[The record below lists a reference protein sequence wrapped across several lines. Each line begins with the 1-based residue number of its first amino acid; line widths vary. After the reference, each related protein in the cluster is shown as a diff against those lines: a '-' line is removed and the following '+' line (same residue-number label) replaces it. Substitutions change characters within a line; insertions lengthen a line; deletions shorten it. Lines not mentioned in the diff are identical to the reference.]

1 MLYPVELQA
10 QQKNIPAD
18 SVLHPEK
25 VFAALYIHAAVFS
38 SKFPELNCVF
48 NRQIRQSTFLD
59 LDSCI
64 LSLGKYNNCK
74 VEKDLKNSVGI
85 VQTQTLR
92 VVSADDPLVLKSGKT
107 LGPIDVAYETYGI
120 LNSDCDNVVLIC
132 HALSGD
138 AHVAGYSSPHDR
150 KPGWWDIMVGPGK
163 PIDTDRYF
171 VLCSN
176 ILGGC
181 RGTTGPSEINPATGR
196 PYGLEFPIITIEDIV
211 KVQKIL
217 VDALG
222 IRRILAVIGGS
233 MGGMQVLQWAISY
246 PQLVESAICV
256 ASTARLNAQ
265 SIAFDAVGRNA
276 ILADPN
282 FHEGQYLDQDPPDR
296 GLAIAR
302 MIGHITYLSEQSMRS
317 KFGRQLQ
324 RKGQYNYD
332 FNSEFAVESYL
343 DYQGQTFTE
352 RFDANSYLYITK
364 AMDYFDL
371 AREYGSLR
379 QAFSHAARRFL
390 IASFSS
396 DWLFTPEQSEEMVF
410 ALGAE
415 GKEVTYCNIQ
425 SPYGHDAFLLEDRE
439 LGALI
444 SGFLASTQHQIRTG
458 QPCLS
463 DKGGAKEKLK
473 KSDRGKRIRLD
484 YELIDDL
491 IEPGSRVI
499 DLGCGDGNLLVR
511 LITSKKVVAKGVELD
526 QDLVIHCV
534 WRGLSVLHRD
544 IERGLEEFPNDY
556 FDYAIL
562 SQTMQ
567 TLRDP
572 EKVVCELIRAAKKV
586 IVSFPNFAHWG
597 CRMQLLLRGR
607 APQTRQLPF
616 RWYKSPNIHFLSLK
630 DFDRFCAEL
639 NIKVEKRIPLGK
651 RKAAP
656 IRIWPNLLASQ
667 AVYVISKYH

>member
-1 MLYPVELQA
+1 
-10 QQKNIPAD
+10 
-18 SVLHPEK
+18 
-25 VFAALYIHAAVFS
+25 
-38 SKFPELNCVF
+38 
-48 NRQIRQSTFLD
+48 
-59 LDSCI
+59 
-64 LSLGKYNNCK
+64 

-92 VVSADDPLVLKSGKT
+92 VVSADAPLQLKSGKT
-107 LGPIDVAYETYGI
+107 LGPIDVAYETYGT
-120 LNSDCDNVVLIC
+120 LNPAGDNVVLIC

-138 AHVAGYSSPHDR
+138 AHVAGYNNPDDR

-163 PIDTDRYF
+163 PIDTNRYF

-181 RGTTGPSEINPATGR
+181 MGTTGPSEINPSTGR

-211 KVQKIL
+211 KVQKML
-217 VDALG
+217 LDALG
-222 IRRILAVIGGS
+222 IHRVLAVLGGS
-233 MGGMQVLQWAISY
+233 MGGMQVLQWAIAY
-246 PQLVESAICV
+246 PHLVESVICI
-256 ASTARLNAQ
+256 ATTARLNAQ

-282 FHEGQYLDQDPPDR
+282 FREGQYLDQDPPDR

-324 RKGQYNYD
+324 RKDRYNYD
-332 FNSEFAVESYL
+332 FNTEFAVESYL
-343 DYQGQTFTE
+343 DYQGQTFIE

-371 AREYGSLR
+371 VREHGSLR
-379 QAFSHAARRFL
+379 QAFCNTACRFF
-390 IASFSS
+390 IISFSS
-396 DWLFTPEQSEEMVF
+396 DWLFTPEQSEEMVH

-415 GKEVTYCNIQ
+415 GKEVTCCNIQ

-444 SGFLASTQHQIRTG
+444 SGFLASTLHRIRTG
-458 QPCLS
+458 QRCLPET
-463 DKGGAKEKLK
+463 GGAEEKLK
-473 KSDRGKRIRLD
+473 KTDRGKRIRLD
-484 YELIDDL
+484 YELIDAL
-491 IEPGSRVI
+491 IEPGSRVM
-499 DLGCGDGNLLVR
+499 DLGCGDGELLIR
-511 LITSKKVVAKGVELD
+511 LIADKQVIAQGVELD

-534 WRGLSVLHRD
+534 QRGLSVLHRD
-544 IERGLEEFPNDY
+544 IERGLEEFPSDY

-572 EKVVCELIRAAKKV
+572 EKVLRELIRAAKKV

-597 CRMQLLLRGR
+597 CRLQLLLKGC

-639 NIKVEKRIPLGK
+639 DIKIEKRIPLGK
-651 RKAAP
+651 HTATP
-656 IRIWPNLLASQ
+656 VRIWPNLLASQ
-667 AVYVISKYH
+667 AVYIISKYQCPADR